1 MTDTPATTTA
11 LTAQIVA
18 AYVSRNEVPRGEI
31 GKLVAEVHQ
40 ALLALNRPLVPTV
53 AVKVTPKKSV
63 FPDYIVCLEDGRRFK
78 SLKRHLRVKYNLT
91 PEQYRSKHGLPSDY
105 PMVAPHYAATRSTL
119 AKSMGLGRGLGRAE
133 KKKR

>member
-1 MTDTPATTTA
+1 MSETPPSTSV

-18 AYVSRNEVPRGEI
+18 AYVSRNEVPRSEI

-40 ALLALNRPLVPTV
+40 ALLALNGPAAPASTAKVV
-53 AVKVTPKKSV
+53 AKKSV
-63 FPDYIVCLEDGRRFK
+63 FPDYIVCLEDGLRFK

-105 PMVAPHYAATRSTL
+105 PMVAPRYAQTRSTL
-119 AKSMGLGRGLGRAE
+119 AKSMGLGRAE